1 MKTIAN
7 TAKSK
12 YQSGAHIAAGR
23 ALKPICDKL
32 KPTPLDFWLYLVMD
46 QGRFGAHAE
55 YLFAVK
61 CMERGYDVS
70 MPLKHTSIYDMI
82 IDTGDRLIKVQVKAS
97 AQPPREQQKSVNV
110 MIYKSNNQMY
120 KVGEIDFIALYVH
133 EFQGFFIFK
142 YDQPKKS
149 YRVHP
154 EGKYKKHFNNFAF
167 DL

>member
-1 MKTIAN
+1 
-7 TAKSK
+7 
-12 YQSGAHIAAGR
+12 
-23 ALKPICDKL
+23 
-32 KPTPLDFWLYLVMD
+32 MD

-55 YLFAVK
+55 YLIAVK
-61 CMERGYDVS
+61 CMENGFDVS

-82 IDTGDRLIKVQVKAS
+82 VDTGDRLVKVQVKSS
-97 AQPPREQQKSVNV
+97 AQPPRENHKSVNV
-110 MIYKSNNQMY
+110 LIYKNNHQLY
-120 KVGEIDFIALYVH
+120 EVGEIDYLALYVY
-133 EFQGFFIFK
+133 EFQGFFVFK